1 MQQQEFIP
9 GEQAVEIPEDVLEN
23 DLTVAVPEITT
34 VHTVA
39 EFGQN
44 IRNRIRQGEDI
55 LHNVNMITLNVN
67 LENPFFQAINTLTTA
82 VNNLNRD
89 MGARLD
95 RMENGM
101 NTRLDALDTRLDRME
116 TAINTRLDALDT
128 RLDRMETAINTRL
141 DALDTRLDAL
151 DTRLG
156 NLETRMNTIDKSLQN
171 MEGLMFHARIRENRR
186 RRAGPGDLP
195 QFVVPFIQGQMPEG
209 LPVITS
215 HNSIQRMRVADLRT
229 YLDGYGVNYA
239 PNARKPELILL
250 LQETLGYR

>member
-67 LENPFFQAINTLTTA
+67 LGNPLFQAINTLTTA

-95 RMENGM
+95 
-101 NTRLDALDTRLDRME
+101 ALDTRLDRME
-116 TAINTRLDALDT
+116 TAMN
-128 RLDRMETAINTRL
+128 
-141 DALDTRLDAL
+141 TRLDAL

-156 NLETRMNTIDKSLQN
+156 NLETRLGNLETRLGNLETRLGNLETRINTIDESLQN
-171 MEGLMFHARIRENRR
+171 MEGLMFHVRIRENRR
-186 RRAGPGDLP
+186 RRAGSGELP